1 MLNGEQ
7 HLSGSNTAGAASCP
21 LFANYIEHL
30 ALHIMQIII
39 HIITL
44 HFTLCKL
51 YNFTF
56 QEHQAALYLQRA
68 AILVQII
75 LKFVFCILHVC
86 IVPLYKLYFTIY
98 VINLQYAST
107 LHVQCMSVQ
116 IVIAQCV
123 HIRVNVLLLLLE
135 CV

>member
-75 LKFVFCILHVC
+75 LKFVFCILHCATVQIIFHNICYKFTVC
-86 IVPLYKLYFTIY
+86 INIACTMY
-98 VINLQYAST
+98 VST
-107 LHVQCMSVQ
+107 NCNCTVCPY
-116 IVIAQCV
+116 
-123 HIRVNVLLLLLE
+123 
-135 CV
+135 